1 MGKVI
6 AIILCILLYIAF
18 AICYNI
24 SLYNGLKESWKHKD
38 WILAYFC
45 LGLFL
50 TEIIFVLGIVCY
62 YSQIA

>member
-6 AIILCILLYIAF
+6 AIILCILYIGF

-24 SLYNGLKESWKHKD
+24 FLYKGLKESWKYKD

-50 TEIIFVLGIVCY
+50 TEIIFVLGLVCY
-62 YSQIA
+62 YSQID

>member
-1 MGKVI
+1 MAKI
-6 AIILCILLYIAF
+6 YAA
-18 AICYNI
+18 ACYNI

-50 TEIIFVLGIVCY
+50 TEIIFVLGLVCY
-62 YSQIA
+62 YSQID